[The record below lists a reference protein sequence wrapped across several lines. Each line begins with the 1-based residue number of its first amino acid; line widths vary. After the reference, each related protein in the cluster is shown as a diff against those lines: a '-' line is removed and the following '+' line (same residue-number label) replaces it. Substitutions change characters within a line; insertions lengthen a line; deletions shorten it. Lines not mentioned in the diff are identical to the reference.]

1 MLFVIVV
8 VGFLP
13 LLCNRLGTVT
23 SKIVKITKLLEDG
36 LAIEFE
42 PCRIPFNTALPVV
55 AVGAPVLAPTKHD
68 ASSSHA

>member
-1 MLFVIVV
+1 M
-8 VGFLP
+8 
-13 LLCNRLGTVT
+13 T
-23 SKIVKITKLLEDG
+23 SKIVKITKLLEDS

-68 ASSSHA
+68 ASSVHA